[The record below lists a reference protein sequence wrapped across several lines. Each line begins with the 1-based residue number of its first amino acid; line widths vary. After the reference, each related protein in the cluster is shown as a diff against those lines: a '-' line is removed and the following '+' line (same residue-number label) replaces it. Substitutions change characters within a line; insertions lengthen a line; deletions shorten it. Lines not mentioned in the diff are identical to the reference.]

1 MRYVRYRAGEQIR
14 WGQLAGSTILVNGQV
29 RQRERTGDF
38 IFDVATQIAWI
49 SQIMPLEP
57 GDLVQTGTP
66 PMAWGVWP
74 PVTASRSRSRRS
86 ENSRIRLFRDHEK
99 QGLSPRKLSM
109 ATFPPPDPG
118 QTARPAWHL

>member
-66 PMAWGVWP
+66 MTWGACP
-74 PVTASRSRSRRS
+74 SVTASRSRSRRS
-86 ENSRIRLFRDHEK
+86 ENSRIPVFRDHEK
-99 QGLSPRKLSM
+99 QGLSSRNLSM